1 MGIRSIQNQRMKDIE
16 ILIIDDNS
24 KDNTLKII
32 DKSRVKDKRI
42 KLIRNYKNRG
52 ALFSK
57 SLGIL
62 KAKGKYII
70 FLDGDDFFINE
81 DLFNKCFYEAIKS
94 HIDIIEFSGLFL
106 ENDKFEL
113 NGKFPKIPLYFRF
126 KKDNDFVKQP
136 QLSRFLYRSLEHN
149 KYKLIDGFLTG
160 KCIKSNILQK
170 TIKMIGKEIYSQKLN
185 YGDDR
190 LINYLL
196 FKKANS
202 FKFIKKYGY
211 IYNYNNASI
220 THINKTINNCHDEL
234 INIAHIYKY
243 SQFTNES
250 EIVSYEL
257 FHRFKNIIKP
267 GLNNKNL
274 KYLNE
279 LIKIMIKNKY
289 LSNNN
294 KIKLINIL
302 NL

>member
-1 MGIRSIQNQRMKDIE
+1 M
-16 ILIIDDNS
+16 
-24 KDNTLKII
+24 
-32 DKSRVKDKRI
+32 
-42 KLIRNYKNRG
+42 
-52 ALFSK
+52 
-57 SLGIL
+57 
-62 KAKGKYII
+62 
-70 FLDGDDFFINE
+70 
-81 DLFNKCFYEAIKS
+81 
-94 HIDIIEFSGLFL
+94 
-106 ENDKFEL
+106 
-113 NGKFPKIPLYFRF
+113 
-126 KKDNDFVKQP
+126 
-136 QLSRFLYRSLEHN
+136 
-149 KYKLIDGFLTG
+149 
-160 KCIKSNILQK
+160 
-170 TIKMIGKEIYSQKLN
+170 
-185 YGDDR
+185 
-190 LINYLL
+190 INYLL

-220 THINKTINNCHDEL
+220 THINKTYNNCHDEL

-267 GLNNKNL
+267 GLDNKNI

>member
-1 MGIRSIQNQRMKDIE
+1 MEDIE
-16 ILIIDDNS
+16 ILIIDDYS

-32 DKSRVKDKRI
+32 DKIRKKDKRI
-42 KLIRNYKNRG
+42 KLIRNNKNRG

-62 KAKGKYII
+62 KAKGKYTML
-70 FLDGDDFFINE
+70 LDGDDLFINK
-81 DLFNKCFYEAIKS
+81 DLFNICFFEAIKS
-94 HIDIIEFSGLFL
+94 SIDIIEFSGLLL
-106 ENDKFEL
+106 ENEKFEL
-113 NGKFPKIPLYFRF
+113 NGQFPKIPLYFRF
-126 KKDNDFVKQP
+126 KKDNDFIKQP
-136 QLSRFLYRSLEHN
+136 QLSRFLYRSLDDN

-160 KCIKSNILQK
+160 KCIKTNILQK
-170 TIKMIGKEIYSQKLN
+170 TLKAIGKEIYNQKLN

-196 FKKANS
+196 FKKAKS

-220 THINKTINNCHDEL
+220 THINKTFNNCHDEL

-257 FHRFKNIIKP
+257 FHRFKKIIKP
-267 GLNNKNL
+267 GLDTKNL
-274 KYLNE
+274 NYLND

-289 LSNNN
+289 ISYYN
-294 KIKLINIL
+294 KIKLVNIL
-302 NL
+302 NI